1 MEKKDTD
8 LKWWEYSLIFLL
20 VATVVFGLIGIGYGM
35 GKDAGQREIINSEKW
50 IVDFEKPDAQYDYRI
65 YFHVKERVY
74 VGYGNIG

>member
-20 VATVVFGLIGIGYGM
+20 IGTLVIMIMSIGFSI
-35 GKDAGQREIINSEKW
+35 GKKQGRKEIINSEKW
-50 IVDFEKPDAQYDYRI
+50 IVDFEKPNSEYDYRI
-65 YFHVKERVY
+65 YFHVDDNVY